1 MNDAYV
7 CAFVREST
15 GMPQEMSAQLWKF
28 GVSPWRLPWVCVYGS
43 LFPSLQPGW
52 TGSPGWH
59 DNLLL
64 SAEPS
69 QAPRLLDDS
78 KHPFRNSF
86 SLCSSSWLGTSY
98 VDQTDLTQEPS
109 AFPSSLAQGFP
120 CGALTADGL
129 HLALRGRAS
138 PFVGHCAAVLQASW
152 PTNFQGFSYL
162 VDVLGL
168 QTPATTDLP
177 FYRVL
182 GIKLRW
188 PARATACWT
197 TLMAWH

>member
-1 MNDAYV
+1 MDDAYV

-64 SAEPS
+64 PAEPS

-98 VDQTDLTQEPS
+98 VDQTDLTQGATCLPLLVS
-109 AFPSSLAQGFP
+109 AGITVWSTNCRWSPPCSLRQGISF
-120 CGALTADGL
+120 CR
-129 HLALRGRAS
+129 ALRCCSSG
-138 PFVGHCAAVLQASW
+138 
-152 PTNFQGFSYL
+152 
-162 VDVLGL
+162 
-168 QTPATTDLP
+168 
-177 FYRVL
+177 
-182 GIKLRW
+182 
-188 PARATACWT
+188 
-197 TLMAWH
+197 